1 MTLNFKAV
9 GGIVIVEAET
19 SRFLPQQCQQ
29 NETGLVL
36 RPVSVGCFLI
46 VLL

>member
-19 SRFLPQQCQQ
+19 SRFLPEQCQQ
-29 NETGLVL
+29 NETGFGFGQG
-36 RPVSVGCFLI
+36 SVGCFLK
-46 VLL
+46 